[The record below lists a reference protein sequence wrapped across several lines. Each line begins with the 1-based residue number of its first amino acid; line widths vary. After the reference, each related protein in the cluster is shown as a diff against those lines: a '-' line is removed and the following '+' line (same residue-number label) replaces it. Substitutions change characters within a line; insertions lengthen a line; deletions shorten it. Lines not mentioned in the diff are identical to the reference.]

1 MSLEQNQQ
9 LPVRFCGWY
18 YSQGRS
24 TQSQES
30 LLALENTVKNLR
42 LHGNCYVGIL
52 FIVNCTALFLIQYPM
67 ECECI

>member
-1 MSLEQNQQ
+1 MSLEGNEQ

-18 YSQGRS
+18 YSEGHS

-30 LLALENTVKNLR
+30 LLTLENTVKNLR

-52 FIVNCTALFLIQYPM
+52 FHC
-67 ECECI
+67 